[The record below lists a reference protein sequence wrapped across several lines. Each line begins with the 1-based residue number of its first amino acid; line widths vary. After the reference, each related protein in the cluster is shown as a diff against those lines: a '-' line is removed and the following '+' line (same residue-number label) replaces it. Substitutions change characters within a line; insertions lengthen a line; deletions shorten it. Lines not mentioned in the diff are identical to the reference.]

1 MKTASRMIFFLFY
14 TGDTCEIDIDECA
27 SNPCQHDAECIQGI
41 ATFTCNCKPG
51 YTGATC
57 ETNIDECEVSW
68 MMASLQN
75 QVLMYIWSENCILSW
90 KTSAVVFRFKH
101 VWFKED
107 FTLPKMKE

>member
-1 MKTASRMIFFLFY
+1 MKLIFLLFY

-51 YTGATC
+51 YTGTNC

-68 MMASLQN
+68 RTKYIDN
-75 QVLMYIWSENCILSW
+75 FVLTLSW
-90 KTSAVVFRFKH
+90 NANSK
-101 VWFKED
+101 D
-107 FTLPKMKE
+107 F

>member
-1 MKTASRMIFFLFY
+1 MKLIFLLFY

-51 YTGATC
+51 YTGTNC

-68 MMASLQN
+68 RIKYVDNFVFWNANSIAGLELGNWNWGCHLLHRMS
-75 QVLMYIWSENCILSW
+75 
-90 KTSAVVFRFKH
+90 SAGAK
-101 VWFKED
+101 
-107 FTLPKMKE
+107 